1 MFSTVVLPA
10 PLGPM
15 TETISPFVTSR
26 LTRVTACTPPNA
38 LLTSR
43 ISTNALTASP
53 RGGGRPPP
61 PPPPP
66 PTTSAATTPP
76 PPRERGR
83 GTRGGPA
90 RPGAAGGGAPR

>member
-15 TETISPFVTSR
+15 TETMSPFVTSR

-43 ISTNALTASP
+43 ISTSALTASP
-53 RGGGRPPP
+53 RRGARRAPPKPPPQSISAGKPPPGNRYESGGGGRG
-61 PPPPP
+61 
-66 PTTSAATTPP
+66 A
-76 PPRERGR
+76 EKGGR
-83 GTRGGPA
+83 G
-90 RPGAAGGGAPR
+90 GGGG